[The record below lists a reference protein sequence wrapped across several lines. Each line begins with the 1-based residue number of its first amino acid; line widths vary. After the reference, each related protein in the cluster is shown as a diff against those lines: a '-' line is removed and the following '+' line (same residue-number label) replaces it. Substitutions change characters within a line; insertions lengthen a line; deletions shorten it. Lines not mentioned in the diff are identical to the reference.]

1 MPFFLIKLQI
11 NPSNI
16 KLLFIKLTTSGNVM
30 TNSVLQVLKKTF
42 TVIVCLFAGLPV
54 SGQAQEV
61 QWAHRIVEASSSYSL
76 GVFFKEGLNYDA
88 YPAKQLLGR
97 PNVLPGNMGDS
108 PNAWVPGKKGREDF
122 VRVSFQEAMPI
133 QQVAIGESNNPT
145 AVKEVYA
152 YDIQGNEYLLASL
165 TPEDLPLAGRL
176 LNIFFD
182 KTDYAVKEL
191 KIVFDG
197 TALNGFYAIDAIG
210 ISGSSVPVSVRI
222 NVADNL
228 RDDIVVE
235 KLNDNVNSPYVELSP
250 IVSPDGKKLFFSRA
264 SPENVGGANDPE
276 DIWYAEKDEET
287 GEWKRAKNIGRPLN
301 NEGSNFVSSVALDGE
316 TYILLLGN
324 AYLDVRKGDMEGGVS
339 TSTQRG
345 DGVFSNPRPIEIED
359 FYNISEQ
366 AHYFLS
372 SSQEYLM
379 MSVERDDTKGRRDLY
394 VSFVN
399 EDGSF
404 SSPVNLGS
412 DVNTPDAESSPFLAS
427 DNETLYFSSRG
438 YSGYGGDDVFVTRR
452 LDDTWRNWTQ
462 PENLGPAINSELDDT
477 FFNTSITGD
486 EAYLS
491 RGDMGESDLYAVRT
505 PIFRELVP
513 VFVVRGNVYDA
524 ETREPISAQVEFTR
538 LDDSV
543 TVTSTTMASG
553 SDGSY
558 ELTLPVGRYSISP
571 DNSNYYPLQS
581 EIADIQPS
589 TDSSVFVKDF
599 YLNPREA
606 MASNDQPTEG
616 ASGSEAPG
624 SESSG
629 TVGPSDRDDRL
640 NYTRIDVEARTLKQ
654 EIVLFNFNSTSLQQ
668 QYTRDELVQVVEY
681 LKDNPSSAVL
691 IDGYT
696 DNSGTSDY
704 NYTLSERR
712 ARNVAE
718 FLIREG
724 VSSVRISAQGHGE
737 LDPVST
743 NETRA
748 GRARNR
754 RVEIRIVR

>member
-1 MPFFLIKLQI
+1 MI
-11 NPSNI
+11 N
-16 KLLFIKLTTSGNVM
+16 F
-30 TNSVLQVLKKTF
+30 VLQVLKKTF
-42 TVIVCLFAGLPV
+42 TVICLFTGLTSYV
-54 SGQAQEV
+54 QAQEV

-88 YPAKQLLGR
+88 YPARQLLGR
-97 PNVLPGNMGDS
+97 PNVLPGNIGDS

-122 VRVSFQEAMPI
+122 VRVSFREATSI
-133 QQVAIGESNNPT
+133 QQVAIGESSNPT
-145 AVKEVYA
+145 AVKDIYA

-165 TPEDLPLAGRL
+165 TPEDLPLEGRL

-191 KIVFDG
+191 KVVFDG
-197 TALNGFYAIDAIG
+197 TAVNGFYAIDAIG

-228 RDDIVVE
+228 RDDIIVE

-264 SPENVGGANDPE
+264 SPENVGGANDLE
-276 DIWYAEKDEET
+276 DIWYAEKDEVT

-324 AYLDVRKGDMEGGVS
+324 AYLDVKKGKMEGGVS

-345 DGVFSNPRPIEIED
+345 SGVFSNPRPIEIED
-359 FYNISEQ
+359 FYNLNEQ

-379 MSVERDDTKGRRDLY
+379 MSIERDDTKGRRDLY

-404 SSPVNLGS
+404 SAPVNLGS
-412 DVNTPDAESSPFLAS
+412 DVNTPDAESSPFLSA
-427 DNETLYFSSRG
+427 DDKTLYFSSRG

-452 LDDTWRNWTQ
+452 LDDTWRNWSQ
-462 PENLGPAINSELDDT
+462 PENLGSAINSEMDDT
-477 FFNTSITGD
+477 FFNTSLTGD

-491 RGDMGESDLYAVRT
+491 RGDIGEADLYAVRS
-505 PIFRELVP
+505 PIFKELVP

-543 TVTSTTMASG
+543 TVSSTTMASG

-558 ELTLPVGRYSISP
+558 KLTLPVGKYSVSP
-571 DNSNYYPLQS
+571 SNNNYYPLQS
-581 EIADIQPS
+581 EIADIKPS

-606 MASNDQPTEG
+606 MASNNQPAESDPG
-616 ASGSEAPG
+616 DEASG

-629 TVGPSDRDDRL
+629 RAGPSDQEDRL
-640 NYTRIDVEARTLKQ
+640 NYTRIDIEARTLKQ
-654 EIVLFNFNSTSLQQ
+654 ELVLFNFNSTSLQK
-668 QYTRDELVQVVEY
+668 QYTRDELAEVAEY
-681 LKDNPSSAVL
+681 LKNNPSSAVL

-696 DNSGTSDY
+696 DNFGTSDY

-718 FLIREG
+718 FLIRKG
-724 VSSVRISAQGHGE
+724 ISSVRISAQGHGE
-737 LDPVST
+737 LDPVNT
-743 NETRA
+743 NETSA
-748 GRARNR
+748 GRAKNR